1 MFNGRFGSPRFRVLP
16 IMLIAVFSML
26 TVKVSDLYTDFA
38 DLAQSMRIEQNEAH
52 AADAVPG
59 AVQTATTAE
68 LPRDPSRF
76 SQSEIDLLQALA
88 TRRDALD
95 KREQALDQ
103 REEFVAAAEKR
114 LDEKIASLESMKAEM
129 VKLLDARSAQEDDRL
144 KQEDGRLKGLVRIYE
159 AMKPKEAAQILQ
171 RLDMD
176 VLLGVVERMKDS
188 KVAPILASMDPD
200 KAQAVTALLVE
211 RRNMPAAQ
219 GDTTGR

>member
-1 MFNGRFGSPRFRVLP
+1 MFNGRFRSPRFRVLP
-16 IMLIAVFSML
+16 IMLMAVFSML
-26 TVKVSDLYTDFA
+26 TIKVSDLYTDFA

-59 AVQTATTAE
+59 ATQTATTAE
-68 LPRDPSRF
+68 LPKDPSRF
-76 SQSEIDLLQALA
+76 SQSEIDLLQALS

-114 LDEKIASLESMKAEM
+114 LDEKIASLETMKADM
-129 VKLLDARSAQEDDRL
+129 MKLLDQRGVQEESRL
-144 KQEDGRLKGLVRIYE
+144 KEEDARLKGLVRIYE

-211 RRNMPAAQ
+211 RHNVPVSS
-219 GDTTGR
+219 GDTTAR